1 MTRRRTLL
9 STLAISALLSTTAA
23 CSGGST
29 EVEVAAAPA
38 TSASTSASTT
48 PSPSPSADTPPTP
61 TAAEVIASG
70 RLSAPAAAVGE
81 AELGLAQQCSTAADD
96 ATVCRSAWT
105 IPSAKTSGLLPGR
118 LSWTASASAG
128 RFVLTEAGGRRSL
141 VIDPSGTTQQVRT
154 VRTPLPA
161 AALADAVP
169 VSGSRGYD
177 LVDPTTATRAPVD
190 RPAGVRRWQ
199 SVTSDGRGG
208 LWAFAYGDGTPGPM
222 DVWHTA
228 DGSTWVRDRI
238 DLPPKDTAFPA
249 YLAAHDDHAA
259 ALAGYDGA
267 TLLPVAALAVTPDGG
282 RTWATLGADDVPF
295 TFVDSLVAAPDGSL
309 YVLGETDRR
318 GAVTALFRSADDSW
332 TTFEKV
338 RLPGDATPTSVTALE
353 DGVAVGLDDG
363 YLEVGADGSAGPV
376 RHFPR

>member
-1 MTRRRTLL
+1 MTRRPLCLGTLVL
-9 STLAISALLSTTAA
+9 MTLLSTTAA
-23 CSGGST
+23 CAGGT
-29 EVEVAAAPA
+29 DEAHTGAAPA
-38 TSASTSASTT
+38 ATG
-48 PSPSPSADTPPTP
+48 SPSPTTSSDAPPT
-61 TAAEVIASG
+61 AVGIIASG
-70 RLSAPAAAVGE
+70 RLTAPAATVGE

-105 IPSAKTSGLLPGR
+105 IPSAKASGLLPGR
-118 LSWTASASAG
+118 LSWTASSSAG

-141 VIDPSGTTQQVRT
+141 VIDPSGTTQQVRR

-169 VSGSRGYD
+169 VSGPRGYD

-190 RPAGVRRWQ
+190 RPADVRRWQ

-282 RTWATLGADDVPF
+282 RTWATLGADDVPV

-338 RLPGDATPTSVTALE
+338 RLPDGATPTSVTALE
-353 DGVAVGLDDG
+353 DGVAIGLDDG